1 MRALNYFFEE
11 AFASLWRGRRSSLL
25 SIVTIA
31 TALFVLGGFLVVTS
45 NLERLLARWSATA
58 ELSVYLRDDIS
69 SDDQASLE
77 RALDGSGV
85 VAARAYVSRLDAL
98 QRFQRDFPDLAS
110 AAAGLEDNPFPAS
123 FDVRLRPEAAQGGA
137 VDRLARELQRAS
149 GVADVRYDR
158 RWIERLLTAVVV
170 IRGAGL
176 ALAGI
181 LALAAALTVANVV
194 RLALYA
200 RRDEIHIMQLVGAP
214 LAYIRGPFV
223 LEGVIQGTA
232 GAVLAL
238 VLLWIGFAI
247 ADARY
252 GPLLAGAFDLAG
264 IGFLPFRL
272 SAGLVAGGM
281 ALGCMGGLAAARG
294 TRSPPDH

>member
-1 MRALNYFFEE
+1 MRALNYFLEE
-11 AFASLWRGRRSSLL
+11 ALASLWRGRRSSLL

-31 TALFVLGGFLVVTS
+31 TALFVLGGFLIVTS
-45 NLERLLARWSATA
+45 NLERLLARWSSAA

-69 SDDQASLE
+69 PADQASIE
-77 RALDGSGV
+77 RALDGSGL
-85 VAARAYVSRLDAL
+85 VAAREYVSKADAL

-123 FDVRLRPEAAQGGA
+123 VDVRLQPDPAQAAA
-137 VDRLARELQRAS
+137 VDRLARELQRAG

-158 RWIERLLTAVVV
+158 RWIERLLTAVGVV
-170 IRGAGL
+170 RGAGL

-238 VLLWIGFAI
+238 LVLWIGFEI

-252 GPLLAGAFDLAG
+252 GRLVAGALDLAG
-264 IGFLPFRL
+264 VGFLPLRL

-281 ALGCMGGLAAARG
+281 AVGCAGGLVAARG
-294 TRSPPDH
+294 TRSSPDR